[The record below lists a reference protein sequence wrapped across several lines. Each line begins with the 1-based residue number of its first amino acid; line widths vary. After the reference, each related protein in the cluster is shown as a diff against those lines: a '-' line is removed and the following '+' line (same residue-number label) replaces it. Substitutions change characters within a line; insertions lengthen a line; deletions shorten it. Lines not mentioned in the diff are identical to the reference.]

1 MIYDKLLMLKRL
13 EADSNVFSVYG
24 QLNQRVDEKSKNIL
38 VICRSVKEAREA
50 IRVVKDDAD
59 EYHASES
66 YILMGE
72 RRIYFLPIKEA
83 LRRKLRYQKYYLDEM
98 WGGGKR

>member
-13 EADSNVFSVYG
+13 EADLNVFSVYKK
-24 QLNQRVDEKSKNIL
+24 LNQRVDEKSKNIL

-50 IRVVKDDAD
+50 MRIAKDDAD
-59 EYHASES
+59 KYCMTAS
-66 YILMGE
+66 YILVGE

>member
-13 EADSNVFSVYG
+13 EADSNVFSVYNR
-24 QLNQRVDEKSKNIL
+24 LNQRVDEKSKNIL
-38 VICRSVKEAREA
+38 VICRSAKEARA
-50 IRVVKDDAD
+50 AMRIAKDDAD
-59 EYHASES
+59 KYCMTAS
-66 YILMGE
+66 YILVGE

>member
-13 EADSNVFSVYG
+13 EADSNVFSVYKK
-24 QLNQRVDEKSKNIL
+24 LNQRVDEKSKNIL

-50 IRVVKDDAD
+50 MRIAKDDAD
-59 EYHASES
+59 KYCMTAS
-66 YILMGE
+66 YILVGE
-72 RRIYFLPIKEA
+72 RCIYFLPIKEA

>member
-50 IRVVKDDAD
+50 MRIAKDDAD
-59 EYHASES
+59 KYCMTAS
-66 YILMGE
+66 YILVGE

-98 WGGGKR
+98 WGGGKK

>member
-38 VICRSVKEAREA
+38 VICKSKNV
-50 IRVVKDDAD
+50 
-59 EYHASES
+59 
-66 YILMGE
+66 L
-72 RRIYFLPIKEA
+72 
-83 LRRKLRYQKYYLDEM
+83 
-98 WGGGKR
+98 

>member
-13 EADSNVFSVYG
+13 EADLNVFSVYKK
-24 QLNQRVDEKSKNIL
+24 LNQGVDEKSKNIL

-50 IRVVKDDAD
+50 MRIAKDDAD
-59 EYHASES
+59 KYCMTAS
-66 YILMGE
+66 YIVVGE

>member
-13 EADSNVFSVYG
+13 EADSNVFSVYDR
-24 QLNQRVDEKSKNIL
+24 LNQRVDEKSKNIL

-50 IRVVKDDAD
+50 MRIAKDDAD
-59 EYHASES
+59 KYCMTAS
-66 YILMGE
+66 YILVGE